1 MFENPRRGRQE
12 RNFTTNVPK
21 ILDLKSSSEQIFSE
35 NWRWAALF
43 ASKIR
48 CKREVTFDHGCF
60 KTQFCWFFLL
70 FFVLLVCARC
80 VIFTMTIQVPIT
92 RVKLTVNTIQP
103 DFFVLYVSVCACFFS
118 VFKFWKKKKKNEEA
132 GGEIKILGWWAPEF
146 CVIPL
151 GLWNTHWSV
160 KPFKIAGRGAYP

>member
-21 ILDLKSSSEQIFSE
+21 ILDLKSSSEQMFSE

-118 VFKFWKKKKKNEEA
+118 VFKFWKKKKKTRRR
-132 GGEIKILGWWAPEF
+132 GERLRFSGD
-146 CVIPL
+146 
-151 GLWNTHWSV
+151 GLLNSALYHSV
-160 KPFKIAGRGAYP
+160 YETLTGLLSRLK